1 MMLQKRSNPWMRTK
15 ALYIIPVAVI
25 ALSAFATP
33 ELNNRVDAIAEQAPL
48 VIADKGTTNSAVVQ
62 EKTEEIAVET
72 ANESAS
78 IAELIPVNEND
89 NSDILYLIDGKE
101 TSRAELNNI
110 LPDKILDMTIVKKEE
125 DIRKYT
131 SKKGIT
137 AVILISTKD
146 GNPTSTATTSSNPTF
161 DVVEQMPQF
170 PGGGDAMMK
179 FISDNISYPDE
190 AKKQGLCGRVVVE
203 FIVEKDGTITDVKT
217 KNFRNTS
224 AEQDTKRKP
233 VEVGVGFATA
243 AKKAADAK
251 DVTVTAYT
259 DAKDAASTNKYV
271 QAYNATKL
279 LTDEAERVVRAMP
292 KWEPGTQG
300 GKPVRVHFFI
310 PITFNNK

>member
-62 EKTEEIAVET
+62 EKQKENATKA
-72 ANESAS
+72 ANEPAS
-78 IAELIPVNEND
+78 IGDFIPVDDNG

-110 LPDKILDMTIVKKEE
+110 LPDKILNMTIVKKEE
-125 DIRKYT
+125 DISKIT
-131 SKKGIT
+131 SKKGIKT
-137 AVILISTKD
+137 VILISTKD
-146 GNPTSTATTSSNPTF
+146 GETESTATTSANKAF

-170 PGGGDAMMK
+170 PGGREAMMK

-233 VEVGVGFATA
+233 VEVGVGFAT
-243 AKKAADAK
+243 
-251 DVTVTAYT
+251 TQETAP
-259 DAKDAASTNKYV
+259 DNKYV
-271 QAYNATKL
+271 QAYNHTKL
-279 LTDEAERVVRAMP
+279 LTDEAERVVRSMP